1 MTLGLTELI
10 KEKKSEDQANETE
23 KLRRRKRENEIEN

>member
-1 MTLGLTELI
+1 MRLGLTELI
-10 KEKKSEDQANETE
+10 KEEKSEDQANKTE